1 MTEIRRD
8 WAGKVL
14 LRAAGDPDERILE
27 GIVVPYDQV
36 ATVRDS
42 PQGRPYRETIA
53 RGAMDGLDWSS
64 VLLEYIPD
72 SGSKD
77 HNTHAGARLIG
88 RGIGGDVNRADG
100 AFGQFR
106 VSRTPLGDEAYEL
119 ARDGILTDLSINAT
133 PVAERRRSGGVVERT
148 KIDVRRVA
156 VVAQG
161 AYSGA
166 QITAVRAAQEGD
178 MPEDSTTAPAA
189 TEDQEEDEDETPAPK
204 GRPNR
209 TRVTVDVDRAA
220 AERSAVANL
229 SRQGSDRPRIQVT
242 RPEQIYRN
250 DATWSG
256 VDDRGQRYSLLSD
269 GWKARNGDSAAAERF
284 YRHQAMLD
292 EFERKAA
299 DAAEVVWGS
308 DQFARAGDVISS
320 ELGGA
325 IPNQYIPGLFTP
337 QLAKGR
343 PMGGFYDTFP
353 IADATPKIFP
363 KTSTSTSTAVQG
375 AEGANPA
382 ASDFATTAV
391 STTPALYGARTDVS
405 RQVLDGANPAAE
417 AMLMQDLLE
426 GYAQATELVIATAVE
441 AGSGASGTAITA
453 ATPYVGT
460 LGNVVKYATTRFAA
474 AQGQFVPAA
483 LFGVL
488 VTQLSAGDGRPLLPV
503 IGPTNADGTLNSDNL
518 GYVLANAQGAMSY
531 QSTVNVVVTAR
542 RTDFVIFESP
552 VARFS
557 YDQVVGPAAVRVGV
571 WAYLGIGVR
580 LGSLKVTAA

>member
-1 MTEIRRD
+1 MSIRRE
-8 WAGKVL
+8 WAGQVL
-14 LRAAGDPDERILE
+14 LRAAGEPEERILE
-27 GIVVPYDQV
+27 GIVVPYGQV

-42 PQGRPYRETIA
+42 PQGRPYRERIA

-72 SGSKD
+72 SSPKD
-77 HNTHAGARLIG
+77 HNTHSGARLIG
-88 RGIGGDVNRADG
+88 RGIGGDINRSEG

-106 VSRTPLGDEAYEL
+106 VSKTALGDEAYEL
-119 ARDGILTDLSINAT
+119 ARDGILTDLSINFD
-133 PVAERRRSGGVVERT
+133 PVAERRASGGVVERT
-148 KIDVRRVA
+148 KVDVRRVA
-156 VVAQG
+156 VVARG

-166 QITAVRAAQEGD
+166 QITAVRAAQEGE
-178 MPEDSTTAPAA
+178 MPEDKTTAPAA
-189 TEDQEEDEDETPAPK
+189 SDDTEDEDEVEEPPAK

-220 AERSAVANL
+220 AERSAVAGL
-229 SRQGSDRPRIQVT
+229 ARQGAGPRIQVT
-242 RPEQIYRN
+242 RPEAVYRS

-256 VDDRGQRYSLLSD
+256 TDERGNRYSLLSD

-292 EFERKAA
+292 DAEAKMAAAAERIYTA
-299 DAAEVVWGS
+299 DA
-308 DQFARAGDVISS
+308 FARAGDVVSS
-320 ELGGA
+320 EIPGA
-325 IPNQYIPGLFTP
+325 YPNQYIPGLFTP
-337 QLAKGR
+337 QITKGR
-343 PMGGFYDTFP
+343 PMGGFYQSFP

-363 KTSTSTSTAVQG
+363 KTTTSTTTAVQG
-375 AEGANPA
+375 SEGANPA

-417 AMLMQDLLE
+417 AMLMADLLE
-426 GYAQATELVIATAVE
+426 GYAQATELVIVTAVE
-441 AGSGASGTAITA
+441 AGASASGTAITA

-460 LGNVVKYATTRFAA
+460 LGNVVKYATTRFNA

-483 LFGVL
+483 LFAVL
-488 VTQLSAGDGRPLLPV
+488 VTQLSTGDGRPLIPV
-503 IGPTNADGTLNSDNL
+503 IGPVNADGTLNSDNL
-518 GYVLANAQGAMSY
+518 GYILASAQGAMSY

-542 RTDFVIFESP
+542 RADYVIFESP

-557 YDQVVGPAAVRVGV
+557 YDQVVGPAAVRVGI
-571 WAYLGIGVR
+571 WAYLAIGVR